1 MVLIIGI
8 NSYAMIVHK
17 NVRIQKVTKKEKYL
31 EVNMVG
37 MAANYKADSK
47 LGKCLFNSVVKKS
60 EVGIELDVKKLEI
73 KKCHAP
79 ED

>member
-1 MVLIIGI
+1 MV
-8 NSYAMIVHK
+8 VKK
-17 NVRIQKVTKKEKYL
+17 NVRIQKVVRLEKNL
-31 EVNMVG
+31 EVNMFG
-37 MAANYKADSK
+37 MAADYHADFQLS
-47 LGKCLFNSVVKKS
+47 KCLFNSVVKKV